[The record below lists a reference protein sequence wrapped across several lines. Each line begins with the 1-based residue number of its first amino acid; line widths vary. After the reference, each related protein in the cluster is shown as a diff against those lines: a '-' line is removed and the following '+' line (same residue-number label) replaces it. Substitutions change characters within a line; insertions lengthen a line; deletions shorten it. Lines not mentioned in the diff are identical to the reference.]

1 MTALALCVLLLRAA
15 PPLAAEPVF
24 AYLDPA
30 TSSMITSGILGAFAA
45 VALVVKRW
53 YQITGLLV
61 RTKDEPADVT
71 AELEDTPSTQA
82 AD

>member
-30 TSSMITSGILGAFAA
+30 TSSMISGILGAFAA
-45 VALVVKRW
+45 IALVVKCFW
-53 YQITGLLV
+53 YQFTVLFV

-71 AELEDTPSTQA
+71 GELEATPSTQA